1 MKTGSL
7 IAIILFA
14 LVAIAHLVRLVL
26 GAEVT
31 VEANTI
37 PQWVSVVGSIVP
49 ALVAFQLWRESK
61 G

>member
-1 MKTGSL
+1 MKAGSL
-7 IAIILFA
+7 IAFILFV

-31 VEANTI
+31 VEGNTI
-37 PQWVSVVGSIVP
+37 PQWVSLVGSIVP